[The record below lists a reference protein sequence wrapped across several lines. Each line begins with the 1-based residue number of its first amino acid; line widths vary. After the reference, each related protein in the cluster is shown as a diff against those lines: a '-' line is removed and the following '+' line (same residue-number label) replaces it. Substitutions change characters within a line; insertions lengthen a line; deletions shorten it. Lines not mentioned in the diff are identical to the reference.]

1 MIQRLFLLCV
11 LLISVETFAQEPI
24 LSKTDR
30 ALPGINPTPFL
41 QYSDPAARAVEI
53 TGTWNMWSN
62 RYPLKKQGDV
72 WVIDVR
78 PLALKAGRHEYKF
91 IVNGVW
97 ETGENREF
105 YIDDNHVLVRP
116 PNVVMKALR
125 FCASSVSIRCASLR
139 ACSFAA
145 SVSASA
151 LFSRA

>member
-1 MIQRLFLLCV
+1 M
-11 LLISVETFAQEPI
+11 
-24 LSKTDR
+24 
-30 ALPGINPTPFL
+30 
-41 QYSDPAARAVEI
+41 EI

-116 PNVVMKALR
+116 GTN
-125 FCASSVSIRCASLR
+125 
-139 ACSFAA
+139 
-145 SVSASA
+145 
-151 LFSRA
+151 